1 MHTLIFF
8 RGQEEI
14 SAKTD
19 SCVTNTAPNTALKD
33 DLLRPNLGVNL
44 FYELMQK
51 GWQVAKSHHHSQAS
65 TKLVIQSPILF
76 TWVKSHH
83 FCQGVKMN
91 WSLNLFNTG
100 FTALLMSAKLLA
112 CERSD
117 VMTRWHLT
125 TRMWL
130 HSGMQQRSLQ
140 ILPKICSTRWNFKTA
155 F

>member
-51 GWQVAKSHHHSQAS
+51 G
-65 TKLVIQSPILF
+65 
-76 TWVKSHH
+76 
-83 FCQGVKMN
+83 
-91 WSLNLFNTG
+91 
-100 FTALLMSAKLLA
+100 
-112 CERSD
+112 
-117 VMTRWHLT
+117 
-125 TRMWL
+125 
-130 HSGMQQRSLQ
+130 
-140 ILPKICSTRWNFKTA
+140 
-155 F
+155 